1 MPAPR
6 RDHGVVEDEPQLD
19 WEAIDLML
27 MILMRMDAKLN
38 RLLGE
43 ENDGEEEADS

>member
-1 MPAPR
+1 MG
-6 RDHGVVEDEPQLD
+6 GVENEPQID
-19 WEAIDLML
+19 WEVWDLML

-43 ENDGEEEADS
+43 ENDGEEEEADS

>member
-1 MPAPR
+1 MGR
-6 RDHGVVEDEPQLD
+6 VENEPQID
-19 WEAIDLML
+19 WEAWDLML

-43 ENDGEEEADS
+43 ENDGEEEEADS

>member
-1 MPAPR
+1 MG
-6 RDHGVVEDEPQLD
+6 GVQNEPQID
-19 WEAIDLML
+19 WESWDLML

-43 ENDGEEEADS
+43 ENDGEEEEADS

>member
-1 MPAPR
+1 VATI
-6 RDHGVVEDEPQLD
+6 GVVENEPKID
-19 WEAIDLML
+19 WEAVDLML

-43 ENDGEEEADS
+43 ENDGEEEEADS

>member
-1 MPAPR
+1 
-6 RDHGVVEDEPQLD
+6 VEDEPQLD

>member
-1 MPAPR
+1 M
-6 RDHGVVEDEPQLD
+6 DDEPQLD
-19 WEAIDLML
+19 WEAVDLML

>member
-1 MPAPR
+1 M
-6 RDHGVVEDEPQLD
+6 GGVEDEPQID
-19 WEAIDLML
+19 WEVSHLML

-43 ENDGEEEADS
+43 ENDGEEEEADS

>member
-1 MPAPR
+1 MAACHG
-6 RDHGVVEDEPQLD
+6 DHGDVEDEPQID
-19 WEAIDLML
+19 WEAMDLML
-27 MILMRMDAKLN
+27 MILMRIDAKLS